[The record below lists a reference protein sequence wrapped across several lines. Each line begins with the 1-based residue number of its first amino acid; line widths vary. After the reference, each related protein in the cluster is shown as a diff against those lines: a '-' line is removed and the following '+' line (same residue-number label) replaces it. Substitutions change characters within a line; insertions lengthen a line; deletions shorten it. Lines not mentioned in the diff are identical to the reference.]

1 MTENEYSLAD
11 IEDKK
16 DFSVHLM
23 DYVNLS
29 EFGFCIDSR
38 FFKNILLE
46 ELDPAELPD
55 SEPSIRIL
63 SDTPKG
69 IIPSINNYF
78 HFFSDFIGP
87 IYVFLENCINQNFK
101 KVEIVVI
108 EHSFISNNKN
118 YQKLNV
124 FFEYFLN
131 SFLDKIEVIY
141 TKVTETEEPGFFEI
155 NNSMNIRQQDIGIS
169 IDFIY
174 DLAKKFS
181 NALSDKKPSKKV
193 FISRKNDLQKDNS
206 ENRNLNQDEV
216 EDFFASIGFEVVNG
230 EGFFSL
236 KEQIGF
242 FNEVSVFAGFT
253 GSGLTSSMFMQPG
266 QTLIEVVC
274 PLKFSLDQ
282 NNPKYEIHNFYK
294 TISMLKKHKY
304 VAISNINNSKE
315 DLMKQLEDVAKMLQS
330 PSH

>member
-38 FFKNILLE
+38 FFKNTLLE
-46 ELDPAELPD
+46 KIDPTTLPD
-55 SEPSIRIL
+55 LEPSMRIL

-69 IIPSINNYF
+69 IIPSTDNYF

-87 IYVFLENCINQNFK
+87 IYVFLESCIDKNLK

-108 EHSFISNNKN
+108 EHSFLSSSKN
-118 YQKLNV
+118 YQKLNL

-131 SFLDKIEVIY
+131 SFLDKIEIIY
-141 TKVTETEEPGFFEI
+141 TKVTETEESGFFEI
-155 NNSMNIRQQDIGIS
+155 NNSMEIPQQDIGIS

-174 DLAKKFS
+174 DLAKNFS
-181 NALSDKKPSKKV
+181 NSLSEKKPSKKV

-216 EDFFASIGFEVVNG
+216 EDFFRSIGFEVVNG

-236 KEQIGF
+236 KEQLEF

-266 QTLIEVVC
+266 QILIEVVC
-274 PLKFSLDQ
+274 PLKFSFGED
-282 NNPKYEIHNFYK
+282 NPKYEIHNFYK
-294 TISMLKKHKY
+294 TISLLKKHKY

-315 DLMKQLEDVAKMLQS
+315 DLMKQLEDVAKML
-330 PSH
+330 